1 MRDLIRNERRIE
13 LCFENKR
20 FWDLRRWQMPLNEP
34 VYGMKIERDKET
46 DVLTYS
52 VIEVEQRNFDSS
64 YQWYGPIPKSEIL
77 KWSNLVQNKGWQ

>member
-1 MRDLIRNERRIE
+1 MTENHEDDVKYWMERIRRRRLTAGE
-13 LCFENKR
+13 YLKLLENFVKSGE
-20 FWDLRRWQMPLNEP
+20 QPE
-34 VYGMKIERDKET
+34 IET
-46 DVLTYS
+46 DVLTDS